1 MKRILEIS
9 IYRPGDL
16 AYEITDL
23 NDVNANVTENRAV
36 FAGHATVKSRFK
48 DQDFSSLYQ
57 LTRVYEKQLERW
69 QIIASRTSR
78 LADK

>member
-1 MKRILEIS
+1 MKRILEIG

-23 NDVNANVTENRAV
+23 NDVNANVTGDRAV
-36 FAGHATVKSRFK
+36 FTGHATVKSRFK